1 MLVIT
6 GPSGNV
12 GRELM
17 TLLAARD
24 GPPLRVACRHPQDI
38 VTASSNRQ
46 IQRTRLNF
54 FDRSTW
60 AAALEDV
67 ETLFLLFPLPTTR
80 AARQAVIP
88 FLHAAERAGCAHV
101 VYVSVIGADRAT
113 VIPHHHVESALKA
126 SAMSATILRCG
137 FFMQN
142 LHRTISTH
150 GYDIAEYGELFVP
163 AGSGRTAF
171 LDAADAAA
179 VAEVALLQPEVH
191 RDRVHHLTGTQA
203 LTMAEVARTL
213 TVALGEPI
221 HYSRPGLI
229 RFTARLRRRGVGWD
243 TIGFMTAVYTLTRLG
258 FNHTITDDVEMVLGR
273 PRRTLEA
280 FLEVT
285 AWRWRQRNWT

>member
-1 MLVIT
+1 
-6 GPSGNV
+6 
-12 GRELM
+12 
-17 TLLAARD
+17 
-24 GPPLRVACRHPQDI
+24 
-38 VTASSNRQ
+38 
-46 IQRTRLNF
+46 
-54 FDRSTW
+54 
-60 AAALEDV
+60 
-67 ETLFLLFPLPTTR
+67 
-80 AARQAVIP
+80 
-88 FLHAAERAGCAHV
+88 
-101 VYVSVIGADRAT
+101 
-113 VIPHHHVESALKA
+113 
-126 SAMSATILRCG
+126 MSATILRCG

-150 GYDIAEYGELFVP
+150 GYDIAEYGELIVP

-171 LDAADAAA
+171 LDAADVAD

-203 LTMAEVARTL
+203 LTMAEVARML

-229 RFTARLRRRGVGWD
+229 RFAARLRRRGVGWD
-243 TIGFMTAVYTLTRLG
+243 AVGFMTAVYTLTRLG

-273 PRRTLEA
+273 PPRTLEA